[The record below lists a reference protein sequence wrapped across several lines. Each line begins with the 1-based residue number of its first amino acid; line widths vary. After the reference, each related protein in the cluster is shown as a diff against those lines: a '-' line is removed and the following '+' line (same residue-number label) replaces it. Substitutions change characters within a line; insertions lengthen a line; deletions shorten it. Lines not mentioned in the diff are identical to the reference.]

1 MKNLSGVIKS
11 DKKLKELD
19 IVLSK
24 GNISDISQAIRKLRD
39 DEPFSGAIAL
49 LVKLYDS
56 NTDKSLSKLV
66 QDFFNDI
73 KYQAACPEIIEEI
86 GKPWKQDTISML
98 VSSCWQSGL
107 DYSDYLSD
115 ITTIFLNGDY
125 CTAIE
130 CLTLIEESVNK
141 SSREQKD
148 KIIRFLQNSTLA
160 FTHEKNSLTQE
171 LISILEK

>member
-1 MKNLSGVIKS
+1 MIKS

-19 IVLSK
+19 TVLSK
-24 GNISDISQAIRKLRD
+24 GNNIDIDQAIRKLRD
-39 DEPFSGAIAL
+39 EEPFSGAISL

-56 NTDKSLSKLV
+56 NIDKSLSKLI
-66 QDFFNDI
+66 QEFFNDI
-73 KYQAACPEIIEEI
+73 KHQAVCPEIIEEI
-86 GKPWKQDTISML
+86 CKPWKQDTISML

-115 ITTIFLNGDY
+115 ITAIFLNGDY

-130 CLTLIEESVNK
+130 CLTLIEKSVNK

-148 KIIRFLQNSTLA
+148 KIISIIQNSALA